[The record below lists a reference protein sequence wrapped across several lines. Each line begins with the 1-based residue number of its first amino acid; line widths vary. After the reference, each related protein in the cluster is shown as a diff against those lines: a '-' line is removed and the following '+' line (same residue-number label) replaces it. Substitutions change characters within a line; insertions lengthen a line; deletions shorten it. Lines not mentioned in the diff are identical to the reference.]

1 MAEIKPC
8 EPSVLYNLLNRSGA
22 RLAEINYLCLIDA
35 RETQD
40 YRTSHIITAKTVKTD
55 SEGVFL
61 LPEALEVDS
70 MQHVVVYDSN
80 TSSIQEHSRAL
91 LCARVL
97 SEVSLSPVL
106 VVIGGFQRFSALYT
120 YLRTEKI
127 MYTITELES
136 LKQYPVEILSG
147 LLYLGDE
154 KQSAD
159 CSLLREMKISLIIL
173 LSQQS
178 MKGNQTIVNFRVDDS
193 VKSDLYSIFERICD
207 LIASTIDSGSRVLI
221 ASPRGRSRCSA
232 VTIAF
237 LMKHRKHTLQEAWSL
252 VLGCKPDMRPNAG
265 FLQQLE
271 AWELHLMGR
280 RETDTSLL

>member
-40 YRTSHIITAKTVKTD
+40 YRTSHIITAKPVKAD
-55 SEGVFL
+55 SEGAFL

-80 TSSIQEHSRAL
+80 TSSVQEDSRAL

-106 VVIGGFQRFSALYT
+106 VVIGGFQRFSALYP

-127 MYTITELES
+127 MYTVTELES
-136 LKQYPVEILSG
+136 LKPYPVEILSG
-147 LLYLGDE
+147 LLYLADE

-159 CSLLREMKISLIIL
+159 CSLLGEMKISLVIL

-178 MKGNQTIVNFRVDDS
+178 TRGSQTIANFPVDDS
-193 VKSDLYSIFERICD
+193 VTADLYSSFERICD

-252 VLGCKPDMRPNAG
+252 VLACKPDMRPNAG
-265 FLQQLE
+265 FLQQLA
-271 AWELHLMGR
+271 AWELHLTGR

>member
-55 SEGVFL
+55 SEGVSL

-80 TSSIQEHSRAL
+80 TSSIQEDGRAL

-106 VVIGGFQRFSALYT
+106 V
-120 YLRTEKI
+120 
-127 MYTITELES
+127 ELES

-178 MKGNQTIVNFRVDDS
+178 VKGNQTIVNFRVDDS
-193 VKSDLYSIFERICD
+193 VKSDLYSSFERICD
-207 LIASTIDSGSRVLI
+207 LIASIIDSGSRVLI

-271 AWELHLMGR
+271 AWELHLTGR